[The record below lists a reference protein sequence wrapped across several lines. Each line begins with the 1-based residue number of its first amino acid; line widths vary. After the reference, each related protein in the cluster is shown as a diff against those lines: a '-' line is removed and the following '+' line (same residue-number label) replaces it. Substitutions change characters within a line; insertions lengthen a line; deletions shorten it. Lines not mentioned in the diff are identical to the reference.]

1 VSSKICA
8 SLLSNCVLLYGT
20 LNALLDTADTNFVLI
35 LFCIE
40 DTIFLG
46 LLALLVHIEIDVVTA
61 CLLDGFI
68 VQPLECPDIVALS
81 LGSKIL

>member
-1 VSSKICA
+1 
-8 SLLSNCVLLYGT
+8 LSGT
-20 LNALLDTADTNFVLI
+20 FNALSDTVDTNFVLI

-40 DTIFLG
+40 DTIVLG

-61 CLLDGFI
+61 CLFDGI
-68 VQPLECPDIVALS
+68 MVHPLECPDIVTFS

>member
-1 VSSKICA
+1 LC
-8 SLLSNCVLLYGT
+8 GT

-40 DTIFLG
+40 DTIVLG

-61 CLLDGFI
+61 CLFDGFT
-68 VQPLECPDIVALS
+68 VHPLECPDIVAFS